1 MAQSADPREVS
12 RREYERRIGRVLDYI
27 RDHLDEDLSL
37 RTVAQVA
44 SFSPYH
50 FHRVFRAMVGEPVG
64 VFVRRLRVLA
74 AAQHLAKDRAR
85 PITSIARACGFS
97 SSSSFAREFR
107 NHFGVNASAYRKA
120 STARESKDW
129 QVDRKIG
136 EDAGLLP
143 IYTGTMTSQ
152 GRAQD
157 IKMTVEVRKLPEL
170 HVAYVRHTGPY
181 NKIGGAIEKL
191 MGWAGPRGLLRFPET
206 KVLAVYHDN
215 PDVVEA
221 SQLTS
226 SACITVPKGTSIT
239 GGAEA
244 MTIPGGLFAV
254 AHVEIAHDQF
264 GEAWNA
270 LMQWLSTSGYQ
281 PDDRMCYEVYLND
294 HESHPEKKFVVDM
307 CEPIRP
313 L

>member
-1 MAQSADPREVS
+1 MDPREVS

-37 RTVAQVA
+37 RTLARVAN
-44 SFSPYH
+44 FSPYH

-64 VFVRRLRVLA
+64 TFVRRLRILTAAHHLA
-74 AAQHLAKDRAR
+74 ADGTR
-85 PITSIARACGFS
+85 PITSIARECGFS
-97 SSSSFAREFR
+97 SSSAFAREFR
-107 NHFGVNASAYRKA
+107 NHFGVSASAYRKA
-120 STARESKDW
+120 STGRESKDR
-129 QVDRKIG
+129 QLERKIG
-136 EDAGLLP
+136 EDADLLP
-143 IYTGTMTSQ
+143 AYTDAMTSQ
-152 GRAQD
+152 GKARD
-157 IKMTVEVRKLPEL
+157 IKMAVEVKELPEL
-170 HVAYVRHTGPY
+170 HVAYIRHVGPY
-181 NKIGGAIEKL
+181 NTIGKAFGKL

-215 PDVVEA
+215 PDVVEEA
-221 SQLTS
+221 KLTS
-226 SACITVPKGTSIT
+226 SACITVPKATPVA
-239 GGAEA
+239 GGAET

-254 AHVEIAHDQF
+254 AHVEIASDQF
-264 GEAWNA
+264 GAAWNA

-294 HESHPEKKFVVDM
+294 HEAHPEKKFILDI